1 MRTEIT
7 AERARVFTP
16 PPGREAVLWDTI
28 VQGLGLRIRPTGRRT
43 WIVHRRLRGGVVKR
57 TLGPLDALTID
68 DARQDARAL
77 IAGAAA
83 GGDVPAPLMRT
94 FVPAFLADCGERWKP
109 ATRASH
115 AQNLRGLVLPAF
127 GTRRVDSLTP
137 RDVRSWFDEQS
148 ARRPASANRALAV
161 LSALMKHAEALGLRP
176 EGSNPC
182 RGLRR
187 RKSRFEARYL
197 TDDEFASL
205 GRALDRMETVH
216 PVAVAALRFLLYT
229 GARKSEALGLKWEH
243 VHDDRAVLPDSKTGA
258 RTIWLAAPA
267 RALLAALP
275 RAQRRP
281 AGVRVPHGQAGPDRE
296 GMEDGA
302 EGGRPRRDANPRLPS
317 QLRGGRGRE
326 RRRVAD
332 RRGPSR
338 PRRHQDHVRLHP
350 SRRGHGL
357 RGRGP
362 GLADTRR
369 RARRSGRRP
378 WLGASI

>member
-7 AERARVFTP
+7 AERTRAFTP
-16 PPGREAVLWDTI
+16 PPEREAVLWDTT
-28 VQGLGLRIRPTGRRT
+28 VRGLGLRVRPTGRRT
-43 WIVHRRLRGGVVKR
+43 WIVHRRLRGGVFKR
-57 TLGPLDALTID
+57 TLGTFDSLTID
-68 DARQDARAL
+68 DARRGARAL
-77 IAGAAA
+77 IAGTA
-83 GGDVPAPLMRT
+83 GGDAPAPLMRT
-94 FVPAFLADCGERWKP
+94 FAPAFLADCGERWKP

-148 ARRPASANRALAV
+148 ATRPASANRALAV
-161 LSALMKHAEALGLRP
+161 LSALMKHAETLGLRP

-205 GRALDRMETVH
+205 GRALDRIETVH

-258 RTIWLAAPA
+258 RTIWLAAPV

-275 RAQRRP
+275 PRNDDPRVFARRVGKSVP
-281 AGVRVPHGQAGPDRE
+281 ITKAWKAVRKAAGLE
-296 GMEDGA
+296 GMRIHDCRHNFAAVAVGSGEGLRIVADLLGHADIKTTFGYAHLAEATVCRAANRVSRILADALDGA
-302 EGGRPRRDANPRLPS
+302 RA
-317 QLRGGRGRE
+317 
-326 RRRVAD
+326 
-332 RRGPSR
+332 
-338 PRRHQDHVRLHP
+338 
-350 SRRGHGL
+350 GHG
-357 RGRGP
+357 
-362 GLADTRR
+362 
-369 RARRSGRRP
+369 
-378 WLGASI
+378 

>member
-7 AERARVFTP
+7 AERTRVFTP
-16 PPGREAVLWDTI
+16 PPGREAVLWDSI
-28 VQGLGLRIRPTGRRT
+28 VQGLGLRVRSSGRRT

-57 TLGPLDALTID
+57 TLGTPDALTID
-68 DARQDARAL
+68 DARRGARAL

-83 GGDVPAPLMRT
+83 GGDAPAPLMRT

-115 AQNLRGLVLPAF
+115 AQNLHGLVLPAF
-127 GTRRVDSLTP
+127 GARRVDSITP

-148 ARRPASANRALAV
+148 ATRPASANRALAV

-187 RKSRFEARYL
+187 RKSSFEARYL

-205 GRALDRMETVH
+205 GGALDRAEAVH
-216 PVAVAALRFLLYT
+216 PVAVAALRFLLCT

-243 VHDDRAVLPDSKTGA
+243 VHDDRAVLPDSKTGP

-267 RALLAALP
+267 RALLATLARRNACP
-275 RAQRRP
+275 WVFASRAGKPVPIAKAWKAVRKA
-281 AGVRVPHGQAGPDRE
+281 AGLDGMRIHDCRHNFAAVAVGSGE
-296 GMEDGA
+296 G
-302 EGGRPRRDANPRLPS
+302 
-317 QLRGGRGRE
+317 LRI
-326 RRRVAD
+326 VAD
-332 RRGPSR
+332 LLGHADIKTTFGYTHLAEATVCEAADRVSR
-338 PRRHQDHVRLHP
+338 ILADALDGTGA
-350 SRRGHGL
+350 GHG
-357 RGRGP
+357 
-362 GLADTRR
+362 
-369 RARRSGRRP
+369 
-378 WLGASI
+378 